1 MTVEVSIRG
10 ARKIA
15 RLVESETGKIA
26 RTKTGAAL
34 DGGGHGTAKKAQR
47 QADHVNAA
55 PRRSEDK

>member
-1 MTVEVSIRG
+1 MTVKVEFRG

-15 RLVESETGKIA
+15 RLVEQETGKIA
-26 RTKTGAAL
+26 RTVTGKPV
-34 DGGGHGTAKKAQR
+34 DGGGHPSKAKAQR